1 MDTISTNITTK
12 SPEETRE
19 IGKNLGYR
27 ANPGDVFFLIGDLGS
42 GKTTLTQGISKGLKI
57 DDYVRSPT
65 FVLISEYNGRLPL
78 FHMDLYR
85 IDKLYDLDE
94 LGLIEHIE
102 GDGLTVVEW
111 ADRLPENNYLDVLQI
126 YIERQKDE
134 SRQMTLTSDSRRYV
148 DHIKK
153 VAV

>member
-12 SPEETRE
+12 SPEETQE
-19 IGKNLGYR
+19 IGKILGYR
-27 ANPGDVFFLIGDLGS
+27 ANPGDVFFLFGDLGS
-42 GKTTLTQGISKGLKI
+42 GKTTLTQGISKGLQI

-65 FVLISEYNGRLPL
+65 FVLIAEYNGRLPL

-85 IDKLYDLDE
+85 IDKLDDLDE
-94 LGLIEHIE
+94 LGLIEHFE

-111 ADRLPENNYLDVLQI
+111 ADRLPENNNLDVLQI
-126 YIERQKDE
+126 YIQRQKDE
-134 SRQMTLTSDSRRYV
+134 SRQMKLTSDSRRYI

-153 VAV
+153 VAK

>member
-12 SPEETRE
+12 TPEETRE
-19 IGKNLGYR
+19 IGKTLGYR

-85 IDKLYDLDE
+85 IDKLDDLDE
-94 LGLIEHIE
+94 LGLIEHFE

-111 ADRLPENNYLDVLQI
+111 ADRLPENSNLDVLQI

-134 SRQMTLTSDSRRYV
+134 SRQMTLTSDSRRYI